1 MYVIKHK
8 QNILF
13 FNILFHKTYITNCGS
28 HLAFSFAKKI
38 AGNLALFIAK

>member
-13 FNILFHKTYITNCGS
+13 LNNLIGKTYTTNCGS
-28 HLAFSFAKKI
+28 HLAFSFTKKI
-38 AGNLALFIAK
+38 AGGLALFYR